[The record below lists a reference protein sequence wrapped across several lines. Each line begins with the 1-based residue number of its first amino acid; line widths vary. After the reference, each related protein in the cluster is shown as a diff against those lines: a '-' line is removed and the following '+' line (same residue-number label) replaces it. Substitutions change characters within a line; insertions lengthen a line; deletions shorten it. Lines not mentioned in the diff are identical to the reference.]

1 MKNTITLQQVK
12 AWDKLVD
19 IENTGEEIQ
28 ALECYFLDNDGES
41 CCEDEAVEV
50 AFNAYD
56 YDYKHDFDSIKS
68 ALREVGVELD
78 EDTLITERGDFDG
91 DLYTSWGGTKCCYGT
106 MFTIRLKLVK

>member
-12 AWDKLVD
+12 DWDKLVD

-28 ALECYFLDNDGES
+28 AFECYFLDNEGES

-50 AFNAYD
+50 AFNVYD
-56 YDYKHDFDSIKS
+56 YDCNHDFNRIKS

-78 EDTLITERGDFDG
+78 EDTLITERGDFDC
-91 DLYTSWGGTKCCYGT
+91 DLLTSWGELEYYYGSI
-106 MFTIRLKLVK
+106 FTIRLKLVK